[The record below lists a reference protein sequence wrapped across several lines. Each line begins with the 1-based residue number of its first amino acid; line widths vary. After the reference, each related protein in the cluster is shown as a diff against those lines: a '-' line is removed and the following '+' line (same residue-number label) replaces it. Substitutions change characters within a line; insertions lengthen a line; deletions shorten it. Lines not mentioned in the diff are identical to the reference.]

1 MTQTKDDIVAFMS
14 QETGLTKLEAKAAFD
29 AALECIIS
37 ANERGEKVQLIGFG
51 SFNVLRHP
59 EHAGVNPVTH
69 EKITIP
75 AMVVPKFK
83 PGLAYRKRVNNANSE
98 AK

>member
-1 MTQTKDDIVAFMS
+1 MTQTKNDIVAFMS

-29 AALECIIS
+29 AALECIII
-37 ANERGEKVQLIGFG
+37 ANERGENVQLIGFG

-75 AMVVPKFK
+75 AMTVPKFK
-83 PGLAYRKRVNNANSE
+83 PGLAYRKRVNGSN
-98 AK
+98 K

>member
-29 AALECIIS
+29 AALKGIIS

-59 EHAGVNPVTH
+59 EHAGVNPITH
-69 EKITIP
+69 EKMTIP

-83 PGLAYRKRVNNANSE
+83 PGLTYRKQVNEAN
-98 AK
+98 K

>member
-1 MTQTKDDIVAFMS
+1 MTQTKNDIVAFMS

-29 AALECIIS
+29 AALESIIS

-75 AMVVPKFK
+75 AMVVPVQTGC
-83 PGLAYRKRVNNANSE
+83 GLS
-98 AK
+98 

>member
-29 AALECIIS
+29 AALESIIS

-83 PGLAYRKRVNNANSE
+83 PGAAYRKRVNEAN
-98 AK
+98 K